1 MRGITYIS
9 RPLINTNWSLT
20 FSFTDDDD
28 YEEEE
33 EEEEEEEGNKDLGFL
48 NVSDF
53 VDKEDDGVRETVVEN
68 IDRELGFSSAVNKNE
83 KEKQEEEEEDPE
95 EFERK
100 SKQLQE
106 AFSSLPSVLIKR
118 ILRRDDVK
126 GNIEKASTRLQE
138 FQDMENPA
146 ALFKNPTEERPLTTK
161 PEGKFERKPRKQ
173 NQTQVQH
180 GDAERQD
187 ERRNIGDSVESD
199 QNEGNQTCRGHNSR
213 QRGKARGGP
222 QRGPRGRTQKR
233 DSGARPKN
241 TQVYSDD
248 QGQWFGHQN
257 ASPQRRDPV
266 AGPRGGSRGQNVFTR
281 GGTQRRNPGAGPN
294 NAQVYCD
301 DQFDPS
307 QGQWFGHRNALQRRD
322 PEAGLRGRSRGQ
334 NTSHRGGTQRRDPGA
349 GSNNTQAYSYDQF
362 HPPQGQWFGHQNAFL
377 QRGDPEARHRGGSR
391 GQNTFPRGGTQ
402 KRSPGAGPSNTQV
415 YRHDQFHP
423 PQGRWF
429 GHQNAFP
436 PQRGRGNQRGQRG
449 GGFLQ
454 DQIAGYR
461 DNSPY
466 GSQEWRFGDGGN
478 FQPKIERGGQSG
490 RGRQPNPK
498 SKPKG
503 YGRGGNF
510 QEQHQIPGNF
520 QESDQF
526 PDPKDSSQIMP
537 RQPNQ
542 PSERGR
548 NFHEKQ
554 KHTVSSRKPVSKIT
568 SSPCSVDDSDAGKV
582 ADQSQFE
589 TNKILIRGLSGK
601 TSRDG
606 LSNFIAAKSAGQEV
620 NDVQMLKNGKALVIM
635 ADEIRGRYLSIEFGE

>member
-33 EEEEEEEGNKDLGFL
+33 EEEEEGNKDLGFSK
-48 NVSDF
+48 VSDF
-53 VDKEDDGVRETVVEN
+53 VDKEDDGVRETVAEN
-68 IDRELGFSSAVNKNE
+68 IDRELGFSFAVNKNK

-106 AFSSLPSVLIKR
+106 VFSSLPPLLIKR

-126 GNIEKASTRLQE
+126 GNIEKASKRLQE
-138 FQDMENPA
+138 SQDMENPA
-146 ALFKNPTEERPLTTK
+146 ALFKNPTEGRPLTTK

-233 DSGARPKN
+233 DSGAGPKN

-248 QGQWFGHQN
+248 QGQWLGHQN
-257 ASPQRRDPV
+257 ASPQKRDPV
-266 AGPRGGSRGQNVFTR
+266 AGPRGGSRGQNAFTR

-301 DQFDPS
+301 DHFDPS
-307 QGQWFGHRNALQRRD
+307 QGQFGHRNALQRRD
-322 PEAGLRGRSRGQ
+322 PEAGPRRGSRGQ
-334 NTSHRGGTQRRDPGA
+334 NTFHGAFPQRRDP
-349 GSNNTQAYSYDQF
+349 
-362 HPPQGQWFGHQNAFL
+362 
-377 QRGDPEARHRGGSR
+377 EARPRGGSR
-391 GQNTFPRGGTQ
+391 GHNTFPRGGTQ

-415 YRHDQFHP
+415 YRYDQFYP
-423 PQGRWF
+423 PQGQLF

-449 GGFLQ
+449 GAFLQ

-478 FQPKIERGGQSG
+478 FQPQMERGGQSG

-510 QEQHQIPGNF
+510 QEQHQIQGDF

-526 PDPKDSSQIMP
+526 PDPKDSSQIVP

-542 PSERGR
+542 PNERGR

-620 NDVQMLKNGKALVIM
+620 KDVQMLNNGKALVIM

>member
-1 MRGITYIS
+1 MR
-9 RPLINTNWSLT
+9 P
-20 FSFTDDDD
+20 
-28 YEEEE
+28 
-33 EEEEEEEGNKDLGFL
+33 
-48 NVSDF
+48 
-53 VDKEDDGVRETVVEN
+53 
-68 IDRELGFSSAVNKNE
+68 
-83 KEKQEEEEEDPE
+83 
-95 EFERK
+95 
-100 SKQLQE
+100 
-106 AFSSLPSVLIKR
+106 
-118 ILRRDDVK
+118 
-126 GNIEKASTRLQE
+126 
-138 FQDMENPA
+138 
-146 ALFKNPTEERPLTTK
+146 
-161 PEGKFERKPRKQ
+161 
-173 NQTQVQH
+173 
-180 GDAERQD
+180 
-187 ERRNIGDSVESD
+187 
-199 QNEGNQTCRGHNSR
+199 
-213 QRGKARGGP
+213 
-222 QRGPRGRTQKR
+222 
-233 DSGARPKN
+233 
-241 TQVYSDD
+241 
-248 QGQWFGHQN
+248 
-257 ASPQRRDPV
+257 
-266 AGPRGGSRGQNVFTR
+266 
-281 GGTQRRNPGAGPN
+281 
-294 NAQVYCD
+294 
-301 DQFDPS
+301 
-307 QGQWFGHRNALQRRD
+307 
-322 PEAGLRGRSRGQ
+322 
-334 NTSHRGGTQRRDPGA
+334 
-349 GSNNTQAYSYDQF
+349 
-362 HPPQGQWFGHQNAFL
+362 
-377 QRGDPEARHRGGSR
+377 RGGSR
-391 GQNTFPRGGTQ
+391 GQNTFLRGGTQ

-423 PQGRWF
+423 PQGRGF

-542 PSERGR
+542 PNERGR

>member
-1 MRGITYIS
+1 M
-9 RPLINTNWSLT
+9 INTDWSLT
-20 FSFTDDDD
+20 SSFTDDD
-28 YEEEE
+28 YEEAEEEE
-33 EEEEEEEGNKDLGFL
+33 KEEGNKDLGFL
-48 NVSDF
+48 KVSDF
-53 VDKEDDGVRETVVEN
+53 VDKEDDGVRETVAEN
-68 IDRELGFSSAVNKNE
+68 IDRGLGFSSAVNKNE
-83 KEKQEEEEEDPE
+83 QEEQEEEEEDPE

-106 AFSSLPSVLIKR
+106 IFSCLPPILIKR

-126 GNIEKASTRLQE
+126 GNIEKASKKLQE

-146 ALFKNPTEERPLTTK
+146 ALFKNPTEGRPLITK
-161 PEGKFERKPRKQ
+161 REGKLERKPRKQ

-187 ERRNIGDSVESD
+187 ERRNICDSVESD
-199 QNEGNQTCRGHNSR
+199 QNKGNQACRGHNSR
-213 QRGKARGGP
+213 QRGKTRGGP

-233 DSGARPKN
+233 DSGAGPKN

-248 QGQWFGHQN
+248 QFHPPQGQWCGHQN

-266 AGPRGGSRGQNVFTR
+266 AGPRGGFRGQNAR

-294 NAQVYCD
+294 NTQVYCD
-301 DQFDPS
+301 DQFNPP
-307 QGQWFGHRNALQRRD
+307 QGQCFGHRNALQRRD
-322 PEAGLRGRSRGQ
+322 PEAGPRGWSRGQ
-334 NTSHRGGTQRRDPGA
+334 NTSHRGGTQRRDPWA
-349 GSNNTQAYSYDQF
+349 GSNNTQAYSDDQF
-362 HPPQGQWFGHQNAFL
+362 HPPQGQWYGHQDAFP
-377 QRGDPEARHRGGSR
+377 QRRDPEVRPRGGSR
-391 GQNTFPRGGTQ
+391 GQNTFLRGGTQ

-423 PQGRWF
+423 PQGRGF
-429 GHQNAFP
+429 GHQNVFP

-449 GGFLQ
+449 GGFHQ
-454 DQIAGYR
+454 DQIAEYR
-461 DNSPY
+461 DNSLY
-466 GSQEWRFGDGGN
+466 GSQEWRYVDGGN
-478 FQPKIERGGQSG
+478 FQPQMGRGSQGG

-510 QEQHQIPGNF
+510 QEQHQIQGDF

-542 PSERGR
+542 PNERGR

-620 NDVQMLKNGKALVIM
+620 KDVQMLNNGKALVIM